1 MRVSAAGDS
10 GSPAAPSLY
19 SQNEAL
25 VIRLQAGDP
34 EAAETL
40 LRVNHRLLRQI
51 AHSYLTRAGSLEID
65 DLLQEGSL
73 GLLHAAEL
81 FDPQRGVKF
90 NTYAT
95 AWIRQA
101 LSRAIANTA
110 RSIHFPV
117 PVERR
122 ARKAVAT
129 GEAAAWLAPLGV
141 VVASL
146 DQPAGERGNER
157 LGDRAAAPVDVEEE
171 AVSAVWAEAV
181 LALLPPRERYVLES
195 RCGFRTG
202 NVETLQSIGKTFGF
216 TREGIRQVEKKALK
230 QLREFLAAE

>member
-1 MRVSAAGDS
+1 M
-10 GSPAAPSLY
+10 
-19 SQNEAL
+19 
-25 VIRLQAGDP
+25 
-34 EAAETL
+34 
-40 LRVNHRLLRQI
+40 
-51 AHSYLTRAGSLEID
+51 
-65 DLLQEGSL
+65 
-73 GLLHAAEL
+73 
-81 FDPQRGVKF
+81 
-90 NTYAT
+90 
-95 AWIRQA
+95 
-101 LSRAIANTA
+101 
-110 RSIHFPV
+110 
-117 PVERR
+117 
-122 ARKAVAT
+122 
-129 GEAAAWLAPLGV
+129 

-157 LGDRAAAPVDVEEE
+157 LGVRAAAPVDVEEE